1 MHATKSIARVLVIF
15 ALVLAATL
23 GMNAQKKDKT
33 MEQQVFYRTVKV
45 DGLSIFYREAGPKNA
60 PVILLLHGL
69 PSSSRMFQ
77 PLLTSA
83 PHTPRSYTETAGP
96 PSTAGVPSSPL
107 ASRNPWIATRRNR
120 SFTVVS
126 KPPTSKSPACRNRCS
141 AHAESFPPLQLSRIF
156 FILLSKHDPVTR
168 HSRAPHLV
176 IRTPTM
182 SGPATS
188 DASTG
193 RAATQLP
200 SGISMTTTWVPWYDI
215 LLFFLRVGLTKIWE
229 LGTDP
234 IAIRGSAVLDGPVC
248 RQCKHHILNVI
259 TQWPP
264 IESRDIKCSCRA

>member
-168 HSRAPHLV
+168 HSRASPRNKNSHDV
-176 IRTPTM
+176 RPRYIRRFDRQG
-182 SGPATS
+182 SYPATFRNLNDYDVGAMVRHPS
-188 DASTG
+188 V
-193 RAATQLP
+193 LP
-200 SGISMTTTWVPWYDI
+200 SSRAHQNM
-215 LLFFLRVGLTKIWE
+215 
-229 LGTDP
+229 GT
-234 IAIRGSAVLDGPVC
+234 RYGSDCDQGQRRPGWACLSPM
-248 RQCKHHILNVI
+248 
-259 TQWPP
+259 
-264 IESRDIKCSCRA
+264 